1 MVNRTHHLEV
11 PICIGIALVGT
22 IIEYLANKIGFST
35 FTHPFIL
42 GD

>member
-1 MVNRTHHLEV
+1 MNRTHHLEV

-22 IIEYLANKIGFST
+22 IIEYWASQVGFST
-35 FTHPFIL
+35 FTYAVIL